1 MSNEVTLLLVS
12 IVRCPPKK
20 VRCGR
25 KAVRAFVA
33 WLLLCVLSTALSCT
47 PPVRQYALKNQRL
60 TCVQANEYAFQALQ
74 SMGFAISA
82 FDPAVVGHEGTIHG
96 SRKERGVQNVTVTIN
111 CLSDGTA
118 NIDASQDSEL
128 LGRVE
133 LKRGFY
139 FAFTGVAEQT
149 AIREAA
155 AREEAQ
161 RPLEQKKQKGLRVL
175 LQPIAGQGAKL
186 DFALDLAADGI
197 LPVRV
202 TINNASARSYS
213 LDPDDVVL
221 VQPDG
226 TRVHPLPI
234 DQVVEHVA
242 AAERAKSDGAAATP
256 TDSAATTQCLRDR
269 LLQTH
274 AVSANQQLSGYLYFP
289 LATYTKGRVTLE
301 DQESEEAEG
310 FVVEF

>member
-1 MSNEVTLLLVS
+1 M
-12 IVRCPPKK
+12 
-20 VRCGR
+20 GR
-25 KAVRAFVA
+25 QVVRATEA
-33 WLLLCVLSTALSCT
+33 CWLLYVLSTALSCT
-47 PPVRQYALKNQRL
+47 PPVRQYGLKNQRL
-60 TCVQANEYAFQALQ
+60 TCVQANEYAFHTLQ
-74 SMGFAISA
+74 SMGFAVSA
-82 FDPAVVGHEGTIHG
+82 FEPAVVGRSGTIHG
-96 SRKERGVQNVTVTIN
+96 SRQERGVQNVTVTIT

-118 NIDASQDSEL
+118 NIDASQDSQL
-128 LGRVE
+128 LGQVD

-139 FAFTGVAEQT
+139 MAFNGVAAQT

-161 RPLEQKKQKGLRVL
+161 RTLEQKKEKGLRVL
-175 LQPIAGQGAKL
+175 LQPVAGQGAKL

-221 VQPDG
+221 IQRDG
-226 TRVHPLPI
+226 TRVRPLPI
-234 DQVVEHVA
+234 DEVAERVA

-256 TDSAATTQCLRDR
+256 TDSAAIAQRLGDR
-269 LLQTH
+269 LLRTR
-274 AVSANQQLSGYLYFP
+274 AIPANQQLSGYLYFP
-289 LATYTKGRVTLE
+289 LGTYTKGRVTLE

>member
-1 MSNEVTLLLVS
+1 LGRQ
-12 IVRCPPKK
+12 IVRAAEA
-20 VRCGR
+20 CGL
-25 KAVRAFVA
+25 VY
-33 WLLLCVLSTALSCT
+33 VLSTPLSCT
-47 PPVRQYALKNQRL
+47 PPVHQYDLKNQKL
-60 TCVQANEYAFQALQ
+60 TCVQANEYAFHTLQ

-82 FDPAVVGHEGTIHG
+82 LDPAAVGHTGTIHG
-96 SRKERGVQNVTVTIN
+96 SRQERGMQNVTVTIT
-111 CLSDGTA
+111 CLSGGTA
-118 NIDASQDSEL
+118 SFDASQDSEL
-128 LGRVE
+128 LGQVE

-155 AREEAQ
+155 ARQEAQ
-161 RPLEQKKQKGLRVL
+161 RPLEQKKEKGLRVL
-175 LQPIAGQGAKL
+175 LQPVAGQGAKL
-186 DFALDLAADGI
+186 DFGLDLAAASI

-221 VQPDG
+221 IQRDG

-234 DQVVEHVA
+234 DEVVERVA
-242 AAERAKSDGAAATP
+242 AAERAKSDGAAAAP
-256 TDSAATTQCLRDR
+256 TDDAAITQRLRDR
-269 LLQTH
+269 LLQTR
-274 AVSANQQLSGYLYFP
+274 AVSANQQQSGYLYFP

>member
-1 MSNEVTLLLVS
+1 
-12 IVRCPPKK
+12 VRL
-20 VRCGR
+20 GR
-25 KAVRAFVA
+25 QVVRATKA
-33 WLLLCVLSTALSCT
+33 CWLVYVLSTALSCT
-47 PPVRQYALKNQRL
+47 PPVRQYGLQNQRL
-60 TCVQANEYAFQALQ
+60 TCAQANEYAFHTLQ
-74 SMGFAISA
+74 SMGFAVSA
-82 FDPAVVGHEGTIHG
+82 FDPAAVGHAGTIHG
-96 SRKERGVQNVTVTIN
+96 SRQERGVENVTVTIT

-118 NIDASQDSEL
+118 NIDASVDSQL
-128 LGRVE
+128 LGQVD

-139 FAFTGVAEQT
+139 MAFTGVAAQT
-149 AIREAA
+149 AIRETA

-161 RPLEQKKQKGLRVL
+161 RPLEQKKEKGLRVL
-175 LQPIAGQGAKL
+175 LQPVAGQGAKL

-202 TINNASARSYS
+202 TINNASSRSYS
-213 LDPDDVVL
+213 LDPDDVAL
-221 VQPDG
+221 IQRDG
-226 TRVHPLPI
+226 TRVRPLPI
-234 DQVVEHVA
+234 DEVVERVV

-256 TDSAATTQCLRDR
+256 TDNAAITQRLHDR
-269 LLQTH
+269 LLQTR

>member
-1 MSNEVTLLLVS
+1 MSREVTLF
-12 IVRCPPKK
+12 R
-20 VRCGR
+20 GR
-25 KAVRAFVA
+25 NTVRAIEIGCLVYMSSA
-33 WLLLCVLSTALSCT
+33 ALSCT
-47 PPVRQYALKNQRL
+47 PPVRQYDLKNQKL
-60 TCVQANEYAFQALQ
+60 TCVQANEYAFHTLQ

-82 FDPAVVGHEGTIHG
+82 FDPAAVGHTGTIHG
-96 SRKERGVQNVTVTIN
+96 SRQEREVQNVTVNII

-118 NIDASQDSEL
+118 NIDASVDSQL
-128 LGRVE
+128 FGQVD

-139 FAFTGVAEQT
+139 MAFTGVAALT

-161 RPLEQKKQKGLRVL
+161 RPLEQKKEKGLRVL
-175 LQPIAGQGAKL
+175 LQPVAGQGAKL
-186 DFALDLAADGI
+186 DFALDLEVAGI

-202 TINNASARSYS
+202 TINNASARSYN

-221 VQPDG
+221 IQRDG

-234 DQVVEHVA
+234 DEVVERVGA
-242 AAERAKSDGAAATP
+242 TERAKPDGAAATP
-256 TDSAATTQCLRDR
+256 TDNAAITQRLRDR
-269 LLQTH
+269 LLQTR

-289 LATYTKGRVTLE
+289 LGTYTKGRVTLE